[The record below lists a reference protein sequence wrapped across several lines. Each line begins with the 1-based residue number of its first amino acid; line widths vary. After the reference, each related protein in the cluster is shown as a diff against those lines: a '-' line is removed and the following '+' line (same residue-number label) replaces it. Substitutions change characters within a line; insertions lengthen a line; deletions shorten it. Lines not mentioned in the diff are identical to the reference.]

1 MAGVSLSQ
9 LRDHLKQNI
18 PGLKE
23 HGISKTTVS
32 HLIEHPRQD
41 TISARGY
48 KGFLKTHVPVKQN
61 SYRENH
67 HDQHLSLMLS
77 INEFSEMF
85 NSECEMFTCDNMNKI
100 KVGTLAMSQYHQI
113 QHFYPTE
120 DTSNVP
126 DYDFPVHGYLLIPSE
141 YMRLMLK
148 EDYVADSGENDPEV
162 VLY

>member
-48 KGFLKTHVPVKQN
+48 KRFLKTHVPVKQILTEKTTMI
-61 SYRENH
+61 SIFPSCC
-67 HDQHLSLMLS
+67 LSTS
-77 INEFSEMF
+77 
-85 NSECEMFTCDNMNKI
+85 
-100 KVGTLAMSQYHQI
+100 SQRCLI
-113 QHFYPTE
+113 V
-120 DTSNVP
+120 SVK
-126 DYDFPVHGYLLIPSE
+126 YLLV
-141 YMRLMLK
+141 MT
-148 EDYVADSGENDPEV
+148 
-162 VLY
+162 